1 MIKKYVADLSL
12 SGPADVAD
20 MLLELLDPSQA
31 APAWVLSPVL
41 GYALRICAR
50 PVEAV
55 VPAGDSW
62 DLFLGFV
69 GFRDDLFVG
78 LGNSVVEGLL
88 QSLIFLL

>member
-12 SGPADVAD
+12 GGPADVAD

-31 APAWVLSPVL
+31 APAWVLSSVL
-41 GYALRICAR
+41 GYAFRIYAR
-50 PVEAV
+50 PIEAV

-88 QSLIFLL
+88 QPLILLF